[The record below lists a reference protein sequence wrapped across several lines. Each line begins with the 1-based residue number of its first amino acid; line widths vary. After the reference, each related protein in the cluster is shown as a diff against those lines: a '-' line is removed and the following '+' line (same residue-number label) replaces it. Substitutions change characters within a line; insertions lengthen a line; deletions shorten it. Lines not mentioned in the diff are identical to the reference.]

1 MVEPLEADDVM
12 GILMTK
18 YPGKYIL
25 ASIDKDLKQIP
36 GQHYNWDK
44 DEFKEVSLDEGNLF
58 FYTQVLT
65 GDPTDGYSGCP
76 NIGPK
81 RASKILEIVGDDDE
95 EVMWEAIVRTY
106 EDRGL
111 TEKDALVQ
119 ARVARILRA
128 SDYNF
133 KGKYIK
139 LWTPNGK
146 AVHREKQEV

>member
-25 ASIDKDLKQIP
+25 ASIDKDLRQIP

-58 FYTQVLT
+58 FYTQILT

-81 RASKILEIVGDDDE
+81 RAERILASAKDV
-95 EVMWEAIVRTY
+95 WKAIVKTY
-106 EDRGL
+106 EAKGL
-111 TEKDALVQ
+111 TEWDAIVT

-133 KGKYIK
+133 KTGKIR
-139 LWTPNGK
+139 LWKPPK
-146 AVHREKQEV
+146 VKEAK